1 MLPATHEVYSQNPY
15 PMAKKNSAVERGE
28 AGRRRRRE
36 RERARAVKRARVD
49 ALDEGELKGAR
60 VDADDE
66 RELKRARVGADDEGE
81 LKGARDDAGSSDGE
95 LFELPVVDD
104 GPQEVRDAMAALEY
118 AYWEIGKFL
127 TVAKGDSSL
136 RAVSARNFWTLV
148 QLVEHA
154 WDRKF
159 FCS

>member
-15 PMAKKNSAVERGE
+15 PMAKKNSAVERGA

-36 RERARAVKRARVD
+36 RARVVKRARVD
-49 ALDEGELKGAR
+49 
-60 VDADDE
+60 
-66 RELKRARVGADDEGE
+66 ADDEGE

-104 GPQEVRDAMAALEY
+104 GPEEVRDAMAALEY

-136 RAVSARNFWTLV
+136 RAVSARNFWSLV
-148 QLVEHA
+148 QLVDHA

>member
-36 RERARAVKRARVD
+36 RER
-49 ALDEGELKGAR
+49 AR

-95 LFELPVVDD
+95 LFELPAVDD
-104 GPQEVRDAMAALEY
+104 QPEEVRDAMAALEY
-118 AYWEIGKFL
+118 AYWEIAKFL
-127 TVAKGDSSL
+127 TIAKGDSSL

>member
-60 VDADDE
+60 
-66 RELKRARVGADDEGE
+66 
-81 LKGARDDAGSSDGE
+81 DDAGSSDGE
-95 LFELPVVDD
+95 LFELPAVDD
-104 GPQEVRDAMAALEY
+104 QPEEVRDAMAALEY
-118 AYWEIGKFL
+118 AYWEIAKFL
-127 TVAKGDSSL
+127 TIAKGDSSL

>member
-15 PMAKKNSAVERGE
+15 PMAKKNSAVEGGA

-36 RERARAVKRARVD
+36 RARVVKRARVD
-49 ALDEGELKGAR
+49 ADDEG
-60 VDADDE
+60 
-66 RELKRARVGADDEGE
+66 ELKRARVDADDEGE
-81 LKGARDDAGSSDGE
+81 LKGARVDAGSSDGE

-136 RAVSARNFWTLV
+136 RAVSARIFWTLV

-154 WDRKF
+154 WERKL